1 MQTAALM
8 RLKREEELQKQ
19 KLQKYENEMEK
30 ELDNVIGYV
39 TRINRRKEEG
49 KLPDLDEPALA
60 EWRRKLDDLE
70 NERSLQMNAKKEE
83 QKFQQEA
90 LIGKELEH
98 TSFEQRMYNISM
110 ERPEVWRAFKQKEF
124 DRFMQEEQAYNDRM
138 EMENKNAFGGMK
150 NRVEEL
156 GGAVM
161 PNQQLLGEAMQQD
174 FAEVRKRVLLI
185 GT

>member
-70 NERSLQMNAKKEE
+70 NERSL
-83 QKFQQEA
+83 
-90 LIGKELEH
+90 
-98 TSFEQRMYNISM
+98 
-110 ERPEVWRAFKQKEF
+110 
-124 DRFMQEEQAYNDRM
+124 
-138 EMENKNAFGGMK
+138 
-150 NRVEEL
+150 
-156 GGAVM
+156 
-161 PNQQLLGEAMQQD
+161 
-174 FAEVRKRVLLI
+174 
-185 GT
+185 